1 MQNIVIINGA
11 NARTSRVN
19 AVSQHIQ
26 KVAEAVSVIEV
37 HQLPAN
43 DLLSANFASEEIKA
57 ANRLVQEADI
67 VVVLTPVYKAAY
79 SGILKTY
86 LDLVPQKGLEGKTIL
101 PIAVGGSLHHLLAID
116 YALKPVLAALGAT
129 HILQG
134 VYIVNQAI
142 ERTDNGF
149 SIDPEVLERLG
160 RQLRKAFEERT
171 LIHG

>member
-26 KVAEAVSVIEV
+26 KVEEAVSIIEV

-43 DLLSANFASEEIKA
+43 DLLAANFASEAIKA
-57 ANRLVQEADI
+57 ANQLVQAADI

-86 LDLVPQKGLEGKTIL
+86 LDVIPQKGLEGKTIL
-101 PIAVGGSLHHLLAID
+101 PVAVGGSLHHLLAID

-134 VYIVNQAI
+134 VYIVDQAI

-149 SIDPEVLERLG
+149 SIGQDVRERLD
-160 RQLRKAFEERT
+160 RQLWKAFGERSVV
-171 LIHG
+171 H